1 MVDWLGTYAHR
12 VKVTASNTNVD
23 SDQTHFPLLLT
34 LGTSVGT
41 GSNDVSF
48 VFDELTSD
56 ANRTKIAVTKT
67 DGTTELYVEIE
78 KWDDANESAVLW
90 VSKSDWVLDAD
101 ASTELYLYYDSAH
114 AANTARVGDTNAEVA
129 ENVWDS
135 NYIMVQHMADG
146 ASTSATYDST
156 SNDNDGTKTG
166 AAEPA
171 VTTSGEIGNAQTFD
185 GSNDEIDVGDNPFD
199 LTDMTLQGWA
209 KTSVSDRQTVFGK
222 GANNQYQHGLH
233 TWDDVSNITTWTS
246 GGDTYQRADG
256 TVTVT
261 DNAYHLIHGTVSG
274 TTIKVFTDG
283 GDENSS
289 TDTSGTRYTSGTAHA
304 LMGNRDDNAVD
315 FAGII
320 DEVRVSNTARSADWI
335 KADYYTQTDA
345 LVSWGSEEDYV
356 TLATVTTQAVTSI
369 TETTATGNG
378 NITDVGDSAVSA
390 WGICWDTATGPTT
403 SDDKAAGTG
412 DGTAGA
418 FTASLTGLTA
428 GTLYYA
434 KAYATNTEGTVYGA
448 EVEFTT
454 TAEWLGTYAKR
465 IKVTAS
471 NTNVDSD
478 LTHFPL
484 LLTLG
489 TSVGTG
495 SDDVSA
501 VFDELTSDANRTKI
515 AITKTDGTTELYVEI
530 EKWDDANEKAVLW
543 VSKSDW
549 VLDADATTDLY
560 LYYDSAHAA
569 NTTYVADAGSRT
581 EVWDSNYKGVWH
593 LNGSYDGTADEIID
607 STSNNNDGYA
617 CSGRAT
623 TEVSAKI
630 GMGQDFDNDNRETL
644 FIPDS
649 ADFDPGGAMTI
660 SIWERGDDNSGD
672 STTGLVVHDASE
684 RKWNLYA
691 NYIYDYSRMP
701 LFGVRTT
708 SGYTGTSRD
717 AGNATTEVWHYWTAT
732 YDRTLDSARIKMYWN
747 ETLKDS
753 ANGYD
758 EDILAGDEGIHLGG
772 DYNGGCVGTDGTDKW
787 HDGQL
792 DEFRFSN
799 IARSADWIKADYYT
813 QTDALVSW
821 GSEEDIPATGTNM
834 QINIGDNWKVVDKL
848 QINIG
853 DVWKTVT
860 KVQQNI
866 GDVWKS
872 VF

>member
-320 DEVRVSNTARSADWI
+320 DEVRISNI
-335 KADYYTQTDA
+335 KRGAAYVKACFYTQTDA
-345 LVSWGSEEDYV
+345 LVSWGSEEEKP
-356 TLATVTTQAVTSI
+356 VTT
-369 TETTATGNG
+369 
-378 NITDVGDSAVSA
+378 NI
-390 WGICWDTATGPTT
+390 
-403 SDDKAAGTG
+403 
-412 DGTAGA
+412 
-418 FTASLTGLTA
+418 
-428 GTLYYA
+428 
-434 KAYATNTEGTVYGA
+434 
-448 EVEFTT
+448 
-454 TAEWLGTYAKR
+454 
-465 IKVTAS
+465 
-471 NTNVDSD
+471 
-478 LTHFPL
+478 
-484 LLTLG
+484 
-489 TSVGTG
+489 
-495 SDDVSA
+495 
-501 VFDELTSDANRTKI
+501 
-515 AITKTDGTTELYVEI
+515 
-530 EKWDDANEKAVLW
+530 
-543 VSKSDW
+543 
-549 VLDADATTDLY
+549 
-560 LYYDSAHAA
+560 
-569 NTTYVADAGSRT
+569 
-581 EVWDSNYKGVWH
+581 
-593 LNGSYDGTADEIID
+593 
-607 STSNNNDGYA
+607 
-617 CSGRAT
+617 
-623 TEVSAKI
+623 
-630 GMGQDFDNDNRETL
+630 
-644 FIPDS
+644 
-649 ADFDPGGAMTI
+649 
-660 SIWERGDDNSGD
+660 
-672 STTGLVVHDASE
+672 
-684 RKWNLYA
+684 
-691 NYIYDYSRMP
+691 
-701 LFGVRTT
+701 
-708 SGYTGTSRD
+708 
-717 AGNATTEVWHYWTAT
+717 
-732 YDRTLDSARIKMYWN
+732 
-747 ETLKDS
+747 
-753 ANGYD
+753 
-758 EDILAGDEGIHLGG
+758 
-772 DYNGGCVGTDGTDKW
+772 
-787 HDGQL
+787 
-792 DEFRFSN
+792 
-799 IARSADWIKADYYT
+799 
-813 QTDALVSW
+813 
-821 GSEEDIPATGTNM
+821 
-834 QINIGDNWKVVDKL
+834 
-848 QINIG
+848 
-853 DVWKTVT
+853 
-860 KVQQNI
+860 
-866 GDVWKS
+866 KS
-872 VF
+872 VNGLLKASIKSINGLAIADIKSINGLS